1 MPAVRREVVLP
12 VDPDRAWELITDP
25 GELEGWLADDV
36 ELEPEEGGEVRVE
49 WDDGERR
56 EGIVEEVDE
65 GRRLV
70 VRVGRGAL
78 ARRVDARPR
87 ARRHP
92 LRRHRA
98 QPRAGRRPAHGGALG
113 ARLPV
118 PGLSEPE
125 LGAVFAALADPT
137 RRQVVRS
144 LAREQAVTASG
155 LAGELPMTRQAV
167 AKHLAALERAG
178 LVTPRREGRETRYRL
193 TPEPLD
199 EAIAWMADVGA
210 RWDRSLERLSE
221 RARRA

>member
-1 MPAVRREVVLP
+1 M
-12 VDPDRAWELITDP
+12 
-25 GELEGWLADDV
+25 
-36 ELEPEEGGEVRVE
+36 RVE
-49 WDDGERR
+49 WEDGERR
-56 EGIVEEVDE
+56 EGVVEEVDE

-70 VRVGRGAL
+70 FVWGEEPSRVVWTLDPVPDGTRFVVTE
-78 ARRVDARPR
+78 RT
-87 ARRHP
+87 
-92 LRRHRA
+92 
-98 QPRAGRRPAHGGALG
+98 PRAGGRPAHGGAHG
-113 ARLPV
+113 ARLAV
-118 PGLSEPE
+118 PRLSEPE

-178 LVTPRREGRETRYRL
+178 LVSPRREGRETRYRL
-193 TPEPLD
+193 TPEPLE